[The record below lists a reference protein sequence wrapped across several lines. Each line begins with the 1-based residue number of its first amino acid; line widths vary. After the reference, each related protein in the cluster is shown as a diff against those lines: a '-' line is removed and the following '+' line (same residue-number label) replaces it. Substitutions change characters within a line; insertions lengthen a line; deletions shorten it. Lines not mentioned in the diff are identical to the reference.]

1 MYHLEPHHLL
11 LLLSVFFLIVEIF
24 TFTFVG
30 GAISIG
36 FLFSGIGNYLGAST
50 DAQIILFIVGCAV
63 GFFSIERIA
72 TRFFY
77 PEEINTNSVIGSEGE
92 IMNNRRI
99 KVNGTEWNYK
109 TENGRPIKA
118 GAQAMV
124 LSQKG
129 STLLVKSISKMKNN

>member
-1 MYHLEPHHLL
+1 MQVPTHKSSYLL
-11 LLLSVFFLIVEIF
+11 WVVLLDFSLLSE
-24 TFTFVG
+24 
-30 GAISIG
+30 SRR
-36 FLFSGIGNYLGAST
+36 
-50 DAQIILFIVGCAV
+50 D
-63 GFFSIERIA
+63 
-72 TRFFY
+72 FFY